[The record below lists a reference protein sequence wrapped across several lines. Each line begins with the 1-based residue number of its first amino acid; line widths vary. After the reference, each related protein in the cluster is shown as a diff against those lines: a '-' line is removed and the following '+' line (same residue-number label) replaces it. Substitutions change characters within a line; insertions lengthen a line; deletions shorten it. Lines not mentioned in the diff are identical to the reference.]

1 MTQKRGGP
9 IASKITLE
17 PVDGIKLAG
26 EFTPDK
32 APETHPEPAFNDL
45 PVETHEGQVIW
56 SAPLDVSSGVDLAT
70 ARIAGKLSYQACDA
84 SSCRAPT
91 SVKFT
96 AVVKSD
102 AAPAPHPAK
111 ESTGGGGAAMPGTYQ
126 TKTAHALIRG
136 YVTPAVGAA
145 GQQGKLVITVEPIGG
160 YHVYALA
167 DHDPKRGSKPTLI
180 VLDETSGL
188 KPATPAVA
196 GKLIEKASAVTPG
209 ETDQYYEQSV
219 TWTIDLSIPQG
230 AKAGEYPLAGL
241 IGFQTCREETGCDLP
256 HGVAFSA
263 VLPITATSSDG
274 KIPLTFSPAKSYKQV
289 ADLAAKIT
297 AAAGQPAA
305 GAAALDLSQLQPD
318 TPKASEQSLTKMMGY
333 GFLAGMI
340 LNLMPCVLPVI
351 GLKILSFVEQS
362 GQERACP
369 MA

>member
-1 MTQKRGGP
+1 M
-9 IASKITLE
+9 
-17 PVDGIKLAG
+17 PV
-26 EFTPDK
+26 
-32 APETHPEPAFNDL
+32 
-45 PVETHEGQVIW
+45 V
-56 SAPLDVSSGVDLAT
+56 
-70 ARIAGKLSYQACDA
+70 
-84 SSCRAPT
+84 
-91 SVKFT
+91 
-96 AVVKSD
+96 
-102 AAPAPHPAK
+102 AAPRRASNSRRSLSLMQPAPQPAK

-145 GQQGKLVITVEPIGG
+145 GQQAQLVITVEPIGG

-196 GKLIEKASAVTPG
+196 GKVIEKASAVTPG

-289 ADLAAKIT
+289 ADLAAEIT

-362 GQERACP
+362 GQERGRVLWLNIWYSLGILSVFWCWPRCP
-369 MA
+369 WRSAFIRKSNSVGGNSLPMTGSTLR